1 MEDDSNAGPG
11 KRLKLQGDPLLT
23 PVTQPEDTPLRHG
36 VSLEDRLAQASRP
49 LGVHLQEN
57 VQPGPGPSRMSLQH
71 PLILLPRSSMSFR
84 PAGNKLLEAAT
95 QNLSLAGT
103 SSRVPQMAVNN
114 LHQGP
119 LHLDPPAAP
128 NITQSFVLQPTEKL
142 VPINLGTALEWDY
155 FVNNPSVQEIP
166 SEVDISQFIFPHSYF
181 DDSLHPLSSED
192 TPPVIQQQEEVH
204 LKLFSNSTLSV
215 SDSVVALL
223 QLATSCHMSGTD
235 FCKLLD
241 CVHLLLPKPNNL
253 PPTRHAV
260 FNIFKDDSTALNISL
275 TWYFDGVSLYNCSSY
290 SLWPFL
296 FVINELPPEER
307 FKPENLIIGGLWG
320 DSAKPHPNLFLLPLY
335 HEIVKLKEG
344 FPVKLHGEENEREV
358 KGIVL
363 FGTADVPAKAT
374 FMCMKGHSGYYSCP
388 KCLISGEKSAR
399 TGMVMVFPH
408 AAELILRNDENYNEC
423 VQNSVRLKA
432 EDRGVFG
439 PSILSYMMYSS
450 FIKGTSIDSMH
461 CVSLGIVKQLLRLWF
476 DSKLSNEP
484 FSLSKFIDKA
494 NTLLRNLNLPH
505 FVQRLPEDVTK
516 LHFWKASLCRN
527 FLLYIAL
534 FTMKAIMKPEYYAN
548 FCLLVDG
555 IALLHRSSITASDIA
570 LADEFLTQFC
580 RDFERL
586 YGVRHMSSNI
596 HLLRHLATSVL
607 ECGNLCLTSCFRF
620 EDLNGKLA
628 DLVHGTTHA
637 TKQIFKN
644 LSVLSELPLL
654 VSSVQSVEVKSFC
667 RKLTNHNYLTVSE
680 NISKNIFVVGNIDEV
695 TQHFEKISELCSN
708 VTQVEFRTFSRLFK
722 KGSLFVSSSYTKG
735 SRVSCYC
742 KYVSSNGPV
751 HGKILT
757 FVKVCSSPPMYLAY
771 ISRSDFEPIG
781 LQRHVIFSTTHET
794 TDLISVTDLICL
806 SWYLQVEGIAY
817 IVDPLNPYEME

>member
-36 VSLEDRLAQASRP
+36 VSLADRLALASRP

-84 PAGNKLLEAAT
+84 PAGNKLLD
-95 QNLSLAGT
+95 
-103 SSRVPQMAVNN
+103 

-128 NITQSFVLQPTEKL
+128 SITQSFVLQPTEKL
-142 VPINLGTALEWDY
+142 VPINLGTAFEWDY
-155 FVNNPSVQEIP
+155 FVNNPSLQEIP

-215 SDSVVALL
+215 SDSVAALL

-260 FNIFKDDSTALNISL
+260 FNILKDDSTALNVIYYCDSCWKIRSSQQEHCDVCRNSSVTYFIGCSIIQQLQKIFARPGLIEKLKYKNSRTKQNCDGIEDLYDSSIYKEAELTFLTDIFKISL
-275 TWYFDGVSLYNCSSY
+275 TWYTDGVSLYNCSSY
-290 SLWPFL
+290 SLWPFI
-296 FVINELPPEER
+296 FVVNELPPEDR

-335 HEIVKLKEG
+335 HEILKLKEG

-408 AAELILRNDENYNEC
+408 AEELILRNDKNYNEC

-450 FIKGTSIDSMH
+450 FIKGTSIDSMQ
-461 CVSLGIVKQLLRLWF
+461 CVSLGI
-476 DSKLSNEP
+476 
-484 FSLSKFIDKA
+484 
-494 NTLLRNLNLPH
+494 
-505 FVQRLPEDVTK
+505 RLPEDVTK
-516 LHFWKASLCRN
+516 LHFWKASLSRN

-534 FTMKAIMKPEYYAN
+534 FIMKAIMKPEYYAN

-570 LADEFLTQFC
+570 LADEYLTQFC

-680 NISKNIFVVGNIDEV
+680 NISKNIFVVGNIDAV

-708 VTQVEFRTFSRLFK
+708 VTQVEFRTFSRLF
-722 KGSLFVSSSYTKG
+722 
-735 SRVSCYC
+735 
-742 KYVSSNGPV
+742 
-751 HGKILT
+751 
-757 FVKVCSSPPMYLAY
+757 
-771 ISRSDFEPIG
+771 
-781 LQRHVIFSTTHET
+781 
-794 TDLISVTDLICL
+794 
-806 SWYLQVEGIAY
+806 
-817 IVDPLNPYEME
+817 